1 MIGRLV
7 EEGIVR
13 KWGASGNLQRKSLSN
28 GWYLTVYQ
36 IY

>member
-1 MIGRLV
+1 MEMIGRLV

-28 GWYLTVYQ
+28 
-36 IY
+36 